1 MIEKDRIKA
10 LAFDFGGTL
19 DSPFM
24 HWANLYIK
32 IYNEKLGLRLTRDT
46 FWDSY
51 VAAEREM
58 ERLQPVKPTD
68 GLQATQSWKAKLQFA
83 EMTRRGIVP
92 DTEYN
97 RTELPVKAAEAV
109 TEVTGAY
116 IAMSRRVLERL
127 STVYRLLLVSN
138 FYGNLKTI
146 VGDFGMTRLFLSIT
160 DSTVV
165 GIRKPDPAIWQLAF
179 DGVGLEAGDVLV
191 VGDSMKNDMRPALSL
206 GCQVVKCCAD
216 GEEHLEGLTCITEL
230 EQLVPLLL

>member
-1 MIEKDRIKA
+1 MIERDRIKA

-32 IYNEKLGLRLTRDT
+32 IYNEKLGLQLTRES

-58 ERLQPVKPTD
+58 ERLQPVKATD
-68 GLQATQSWKAKLQFA
+68 GLYATQSWKAKLQLA
-83 EMTRRGIVP
+83 EMTKRGVVP
-92 DTEYN
+92 DTEFN

-109 TEVTGAY
+109 TEFTSEY
-116 IAMSRRVLERL
+116 IVRSRRVLEKL
-127 STVYRLLLVSN
+127 SAGYRLLLVSN

-146 VGDFGMTRLFLSIT
+146 VSDFGMTSLFESIT
-160 DSTVV
+160 DSTTV
-165 GIRKPDPAIWQLAF
+165 GIRKPDPAIWRLAF
-179 DGVGLEAGDVLV
+179 DGAALKAEDVLV

-206 GCQVVKCCAD
+206 GCQVEKCCAD
-216 GEEHLEGLTCITEL
+216 GEEHPEGLTCITEL
-230 EQLVPLLL
+230 EQLVPLVI

>member
-1 MIEKDRIKA
+1 MIERDRIKA

-32 IYNEKLGLRLTRDT
+32 IYNEKLGLQLTRES

-58 ERLQPVKPTD
+58 ERLQPVKATD
-68 GLQATQSWKAKLQFA
+68 GLYATQSWKAKLQLA
-83 EMTRRGIVP
+83 EMTKRGVVP
-92 DTEYN
+92 DTEFN

-109 TEVTGAY
+109 TEFTSEY
-116 IAMSRRVLERL
+116 IVRSRRVLEKL
-127 STVYRLLLVSN
+127 SAGYRLLLVSN

-146 VGDFGMTRLFLSIT
+146 VGDFGMAAMFESIT
-160 DSTVV
+160 DSTTV

-179 DGVGLEAGDVLV
+179 DGAALKAEDVLV

-216 GEEHLEGLTCITEL
+216 GEEHPEGLTCITEL
-230 EQLVPLLL
+230 EQLVPLVI